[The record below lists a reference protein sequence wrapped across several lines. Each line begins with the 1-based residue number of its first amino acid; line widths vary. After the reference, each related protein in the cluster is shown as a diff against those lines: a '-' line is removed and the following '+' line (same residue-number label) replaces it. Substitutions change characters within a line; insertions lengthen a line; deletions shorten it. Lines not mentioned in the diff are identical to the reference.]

1 MSRTIIATNP
11 TFPYTDAPPA
21 SGGPYYY
28 QVEVV
33 DSSGYVVALSDVLSN
48 ETPNAGFVP
57 AAADFVAAVVATLQ
71 GNAAC
76 ALAFGNS
83 PSTPKFQ
90 GIQAATAV
98 ALPYARILELPAD
111 TTFESADGAGVI
123 HYYEAGELQVDV
135 FATSESQA
143 RTLSRL
149 VAAALDDAPLVFATG
164 TCLEIRQSRAFF
176 TPEPDA
182 GPGAAIVYHRVVS
195 FRYRNQSSL

>member
-1 MSRTIIATNP
+1 MLAGSFISAYAIP
-11 TFPYTDAPPA
+11 VL
-21 SGGPYYY
+21 GGPI
-28 QVEVV
+28 
-33 DSSGYVVALSDVLSN
+33 G
-48 ETPNAGFVP
+48 
-57 AAADFVAAVVATLQ
+57 ADFVAAVTAQLGAVASV
-71 GNAAC
+71 AR
-76 ALAFGNS
+76 AFGHS

-143 RTLSRL
+143 RTLGRL
-149 VAAALDDAPLVFATG
+149 VASALDDAPLIFATG
-164 TCLEIRQSRAFF
+164 TCLEIRRSRAFF

-182 GPGAAIVYHRVVS
+182 GPGTAIVYHRVLL
-195 FRYRNQSSL
+195 FRYRLQSNF